1 MISLSRERENRN
13 KKQNKLTVFLLHDPR
28 LELDVPHDREQCVR
42 QEYGRYTEGAHENGE
57 YVGLYADH
65 LGCGCVRY
73 RERARVRFSEFQ
85 WFVVSKPG
93 GENGARRKAFD
104 TDDDHDSRR
113 L

>member
-1 MISLSRERENRN
+1 ME
-13 KKQNKLTVFLLHDPR
+13 KKKLTVFLLHDPR

-42 QEYGRYTEGAHENGE
+42 EEYGRYTEGAHENGE

-65 LGCGCVRY
+65 LGGGCVRY
-73 RERARVRFSEFQ
+73 RERARIGNVLVSETDRFFSGLSLIH
-85 WFVVSKPG
+85 VISKLG

-104 TDDDHDSRR
+104 IDDDHDSRR